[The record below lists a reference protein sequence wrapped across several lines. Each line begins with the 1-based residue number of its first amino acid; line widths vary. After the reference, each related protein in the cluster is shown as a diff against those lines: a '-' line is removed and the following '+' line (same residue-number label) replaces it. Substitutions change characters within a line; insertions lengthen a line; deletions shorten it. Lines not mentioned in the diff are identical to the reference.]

1 MKGRLAALAAAL
13 AGSAVLGVAAGL
25 VWATVAPRA
34 LLQEVGHGE
43 AQLVNAESTAY
54 ILADAWFSLIA
65 AVGGAITGIAG
76 YRLLVRRAGW
86 TAAAGLVLG
95 AVAASLLMLWTG
107 ENIGLGTYRHL
118 LAASADGVVFHA
130 SLALGAKS
138 ALAFWPGLTSLIVL
152 LAEYGGRRPASEEAL
167 LSVD

>member
-1 MKGRLAALAAAL
+1 MKGRLAAFGAAL
-13 AGSAVLGVAAGL
+13 AGSALLGVAAGL
-25 VWATVAPRA
+25 IWATVAPRP
-34 LLQEVGHGE
+34 LLQEVAHGE

-54 ILADAWFSLIA
+54 ILADAWFCLISA
-65 AVGGAITGIAG
+65 IGGAVTGIVG
-76 YRLLVRRAGW
+76 YRLLVRRADW
-86 TAAAGLVLG
+86 TATSGLVLG

-107 ENIGLGTYRHL
+107 ENIGLGTYHHL
-118 LAASADGVVFHA
+118 LAASADGVFFHA